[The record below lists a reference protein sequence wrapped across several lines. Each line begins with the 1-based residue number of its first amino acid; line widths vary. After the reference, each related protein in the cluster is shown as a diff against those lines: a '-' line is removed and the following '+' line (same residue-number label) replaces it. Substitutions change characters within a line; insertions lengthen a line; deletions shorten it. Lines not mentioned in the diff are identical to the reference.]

1 VNKIQVQC
9 HAQRTRD
16 YAAIG
21 AITALLVLAGAL
33 LLAVPARAAD
43 AGTAALR
50 QSGRAFAAVARK
62 VSPGVVFVEVEKTVE
77 NRLAAGPGGTRGD
90 AFPGDDLLRRFFGIP
105 FGQMAPEER
114 HVVGQGSGFIFSH
127 DGLILTN
134 NHVVGDADKV
144 TVTLEDGRQFDAK
157 IVGTDPHTDVAVIK
171 IDGEDLPDLA
181 MGDSDSLEVGE
192 WVVAVGNPFGLSHTI
207 TAGIV
212 SAKGRSSV
220 GIAEYENFIQTDAAI
235 NPGNSGGPLVNL
247 EGEVVG
253 MNTAIFSRSG
263 GYMGIGF
270 AIPINMI
277 KAISHQL
284 VTEGKVTRG
293 YLGVVIQDL
302 TPALAK
308 TFTGGEQKGVL
319 VAQVTDDSP
328 AAAAGLKRGD
338 VITALDGKKVERVGD
353 LRNRIALMAPGTT
366 VELGVLRDGHEST
379 ISVKI
384 GELPEDQGGAL
395 PAEHST
401 RLPGLTVE
409 NLTPDLAAQ
418 LGLQGESGVVVTQV
432 EPGSAADRAGI
443 QPGVLIREVN
453 RREVGSVGDVTAAL
467 KATSSDENVLLLL
480 QSGPYLRYVVLPKS

>member
-1 VNKIQVQC
+1 
-9 HAQRTRD
+9 
-16 YAAIG
+16 
-21 AITALLVLAGAL
+21 
-33 LLAVPARAAD
+33 
-43 AGTAALR
+43 
-50 QSGRAFAAVARK
+50 
-62 VSPGVVFVEVEKTVE
+62 
-77 NRLAAGPGGTRGD
+77 
-90 AFPGDDLLRRFFGIP
+90 
-105 FGQMAPEER
+105 
-114 HVVGQGSGFIFSH
+114 
-127 DGLILTN
+127 
-134 NHVVGDADKV
+134 
-144 TVTLEDGRQFDAK
+144 
-157 IVGTDPHTDVAVIK
+157 
-171 IDGEDLPDLA
+171 
-181 MGDSDSLEVGE
+181 
-192 WVVAVGNPFGLSHTI
+192 
-207 TAGIV
+207 
-212 SAKGRSSV
+212 
-220 GIAEYENFIQTDAAI
+220 
-235 NPGNSGGPLVNL
+235 
-247 EGEVVG
+247 
-253 MNTAIFSRSG
+253 
-263 GYMGIGF
+263 MGIGF

-443 QPGVLIREVN
+443 QPGILIREVN